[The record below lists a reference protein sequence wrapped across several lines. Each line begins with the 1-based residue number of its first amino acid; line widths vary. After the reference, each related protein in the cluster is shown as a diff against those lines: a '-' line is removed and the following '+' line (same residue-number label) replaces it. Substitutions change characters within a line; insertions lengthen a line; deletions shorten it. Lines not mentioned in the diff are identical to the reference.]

1 MGGSFETT
9 DDAPSPSL
17 QTLRVA
23 ALKDGIWQ
31 EALNLVED
39 LPGWKV
45 LAVDEQS
52 TAGMSAAAVSQLVR
66 GAEGSVLRLSL
77 RKCTDGCFAEVF
89 LMRCVITSR
98 YGESEDV
105 VMVHLCAASERGLR

>member
-39 LPGWKV
+39 LPGGKATV
-45 LAVDEQS
+45 
-52 TAGMSAAAVSQLVR
+52 
-66 GAEGSVLRLSL
+66 
-77 RKCTDGCFAEVF
+77 
-89 LMRCVITSR
+89 VITVS
-98 YGESEDV
+98 GPEGMPSTT
-105 VMVHLCAASERGLR
+105 VHLKSESDGGLLSRDKANVAEFLKPFHRRVC

>member
-45 LAVDEQS
+45 LAVDEP
-52 TAGMSAAAVSQLVR
+52 R
-66 GAEGSVLRLSL
+66 GAITCQRDRGVLGG
-77 RKCTDGCFAEVF
+77 KATV
-89 LMRCVITSR
+89 VITVS
-98 YGESEDV
+98 GPEGMPSTT
-105 VMVHLCAASERGLR
+105 VHLKSESDGGLLSRDKANVAEFLKPFHRRVC